1 MILKDPTPAS
11 YEVQPEV
18 SAPHAVGAAES
29 GSALSEADS
38 RGPIKSTARPDRPA
52 IFGPAT
58 CSARWALIPMCGEVL
73 RIKICPRRILA
84 FDQKVLNIGNPK
96 EIDYADGQIYIVA
109 GRRFLYRLPE

>member
-1 MILKDPTPAS
+1 M
-11 YEVQPEV
+11 
-18 SAPHAVGAAES
+18 GAAE
-29 GSALSEADS
+29 GGGVVSEADS
-38 RGPIKSTARPDRPA
+38 RGPIKSTARPDLPA

-58 CSARWALIPMCGEVL
+58 CSARWLIIPMRGEVL

-84 FDQKVLNIGNPK
+84 FNQKVLSIGNPK